1 MPRQWSLLKRISL
14 LTLSKALERSTEW
27 RIKVAFSLSRST
39 SISWVMES
47 RAPMW
52 GMAACCN
59 MWGIPLPMRIGVV
72 RFRRKV

>member
-52 GMAACCN
+52 GMAASHVATCGGFHCR
-59 MWGIPLPMRIGVV
+59 GG
-72 RFRRKV
+72 